1 MEEEIRGRQRKIEDI
16 RERQRT
22 LLCEQCFSLSGYCPY
37 LIFKYITLQ
46 NIFLAFGDYFL
57 IPPSSII
64 HEILSS
70 RQLRILVEVGLSLF
84 EEGATS
90 LLSLIEEIVEHC
102 GVASQLLNSRLTVEL
117 GIQSRLDHAKSQR

>member
-16 RERQRT
+16 RGRQRT

-64 HEILSS
+64 HEIPPSYMKFYLHGNFGYLSKSGFRFS
-70 RQLRILVEVGLSLF
+70 RKARPPS
-84 EEGATS
+84 
-90 LLSLIEEIVEHC
+90 
-102 GVASQLLNSRLTVEL
+102 
-117 GIQSRLDHAKSQR
+117 

>member
-1 MEEEIRGRQRKIEDI
+1 MEEEIRG
-16 RERQRT
+16 RQRT

-64 HEILSS
+64 HEIPPSSIIHEFLSS

-102 GVASQLLNSRLTVEL
+102 GVASQLLDSRLTVEL